1 MPSSPFAGPP
11 LSASSALWNMKS
23 AFWVFVNDSSS
34 CRTRVPNRTRVFNP
48 TGCEGVTLHDKGDLG
63 RLSCIV
69 PMAPCNQG
77 EAELNIWNREVM
89 QEVRLKNPTWEEHNL
104 TLLALQV
111 EGGDSTSQVLKAPKT
126 PCKGGKGEETD
137 SPVTLPEGI
146 QLCWT
151 LDFSPVRPTWYF

>member
-1 MPSSPFAGPP
+1 MITAMPSSPFAGPS
-11 LSASSALWNMKS
+11 LSASSTLWNTKS

-48 TGCEGVTLHDKGDLG
+48 TGCEGVTLHDKGDLE

-89 QEVRLKNPTWEEHNL
+89 QEVRLKKSNMGRAQLDVAGFAGGGRGQHKPSAEGTKD
-104 TLLALQV
+104 TLQRR
-111 EGGDSTSQVLKAPKT
+111 EG
-126 PCKGGKGEETD
+126 
-137 SPVTLPEGI
+137 
-146 QLCWT
+146 
-151 LDFSPVRPTWYF
+151 